1 MAFLATTFRRAVMDI
16 RICLHRAGD
25 LRAPWVQSH
34 VAAFYWGG
42 GDTGYRF
49 PHLVLASLCNDSQFH
64 VARACLLRVIC
75 LWCFPVQFRR
85 GGKRLGSI
93 GLGANSGTFV
103 SGVSLPL
110 LILRIIGLVDEHL
123 DGTLTETPRRALRRG
138 RLPHPVPELGRLDV
152 VRLVAQQTALPAVR
166 CARCV
171 FPMPAART
179 YEGNVLTGMQ
189 VLEHGEPP
197 QDLGVV
203 ALYTVEVEAPEGL
216 RDLSVG
222 PVRPHR

>member
-1 MAFLATTFRRAVMDI
+1 M
-16 RICLHRAGD
+16 
-25 LRAPWVQSH
+25 
-34 VAAFYWGG
+34 
-42 GDTGYRF
+42 
-49 PHLVLASLCNDSQFH
+49 
-64 VARACLLRVIC
+64 
-75 LWCFPVQFRR
+75 QFRR

-110 LILRIIGLVDEHL
+110 LILRIMGLVDEHL
-123 DGTLTETPRRALRRG
+123 DGTLTETPRRVLRRG

-179 YEGNVLTGMQ
+179 YEGNALTGMQ